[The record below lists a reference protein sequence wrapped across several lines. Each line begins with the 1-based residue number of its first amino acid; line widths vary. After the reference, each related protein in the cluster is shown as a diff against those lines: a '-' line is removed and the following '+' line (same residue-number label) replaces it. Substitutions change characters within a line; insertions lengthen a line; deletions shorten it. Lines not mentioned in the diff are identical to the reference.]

1 MLNSLQNMS
10 FTTSF
15 VEYISNIYLFDI
27 IINITVLISFGGCSL
42 KMYRNTVDF
51 CVLILPPATLL
62 INSFIHSISFLRGFI
77 RILYGQQY
85 VICKYRQSY
94 FLSTQVLF
102 YFVFSFSCLI
112 MLARTSNTMLNRR
125 GKIFHLFL
133 FHSLCFSDFFPS
145 YDSG

>member
-1 MLNSLQNMS
+1 MFNSLQNMS

-94 FLSTQVLF
+94 FLSNRFVLF
-102 YFVFSFSCLI
+102 CFLIFLPNHAGQNLQYNVEQKWQDFSF
-112 MLARTSNTMLNRR
+112 
-125 GKIFHLFL
+125 IFVSQPVFL
-133 FHSLCFSDFFPS
+133 
-145 YDSG
+145 

>member
-1 MLNSLQNMS
+1 MFNSLQNMS